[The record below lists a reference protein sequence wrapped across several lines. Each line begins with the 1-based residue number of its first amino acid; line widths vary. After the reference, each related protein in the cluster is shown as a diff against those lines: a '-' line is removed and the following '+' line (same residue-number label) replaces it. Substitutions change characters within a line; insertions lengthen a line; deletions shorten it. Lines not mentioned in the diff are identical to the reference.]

1 MMRFII
7 VALQLA
13 VVLTVATVSGNVTE
27 NTPVISDKLLDSS
40 SIFSRHLK
48 IIGGENASSEEFPW
62 FGQTRIT
69 VNSTGQSLSYVC
81 GGSLIHS
88 DIVVSAAHC
97 AVNYIRDNPRDTT
110 SITIQFYLGANLY
123 NGSDGIIYEV
133 SDIYWP
139 RTYASLSEDD
149 IVFYKLS
156 NSSSVPP
163 VPWNTDP
170 SIPVVGDIGTA
181 IGFGRTSNDGRLS
194 PTLLK
199 ADLTVISN
207 AECRDAYTVFDGI
220 DREIVCTFGQGRS
233 TCNGDSGGPI
243 LTQDGYIFG
252 VTSFASINGC
262 DTGPTGFTR
271 VSRYSDMIA
280 SVSTSK
286 SCLLCSRA
294 MHTTKYIVDSFIFWW
309 SAVSTNVTAVGCL
322 LLCVDV
328 FFLTIQHDTAYI
340 GITTSLSGH
349 L

>member
-81 GGSLIHS
+81 GGSLIHG

-156 NSSSVPP
+156 NTSSVPP

-170 SIPVVGDIGTA
+170 SIPAVGDIGTA

-243 LTQDGYIFG
+243 LTQDGHIFG

-271 VSRYSDMIA
+271 VSRYGDMIA
-280 SVSTSK
+280 SVSKAK

-294 MHTTKYIVDSFIFWW
+294 MFTTKWW
-309 SAVSTNVTAVGCL
+309 IPSYFGGPQ
-322 LLCVDV
+322 
-328 FFLTIQHDTAYI
+328 FRRM
-340 GITTSLSGH
+340 
-349 L
+349 